1 MHLHFIY
8 IINTQCQTPK
18 TSSSYH
24 ILFILNTINLIEFK
38 LYDFFP
44 VRIII
49 IFNSNVDNNYNYIQE
64 LFINKR

>member
-1 MHLHFIY
+1 MHLYFIY
-8 IINTQCQTPK
+8 IIHTQCQTPK

-24 ILFILNTINLIEFK
+24 ILFILNTINLIELKF
-38 LYDFFP
+38 YDFFP

-49 IFNSNVDNNYNYIQE
+49 IFNSNVDNNHNYIQE